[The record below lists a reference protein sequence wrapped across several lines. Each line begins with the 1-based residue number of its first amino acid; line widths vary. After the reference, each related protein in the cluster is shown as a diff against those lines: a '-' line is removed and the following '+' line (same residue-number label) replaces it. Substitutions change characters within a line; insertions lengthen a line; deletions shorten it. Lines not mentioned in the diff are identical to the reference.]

1 MGPLKQ
7 DYSCVS
13 FISVIFVGRLFCIF
27 CVSKDMRSVSNSQRG
42 GEVRVSNTTYLMSED
57 GQYDRNT

>member
-42 GEVRVSNTTYLMSED
+42 GGGSSFKYHVFNV
-57 GQYDRNT
+57 